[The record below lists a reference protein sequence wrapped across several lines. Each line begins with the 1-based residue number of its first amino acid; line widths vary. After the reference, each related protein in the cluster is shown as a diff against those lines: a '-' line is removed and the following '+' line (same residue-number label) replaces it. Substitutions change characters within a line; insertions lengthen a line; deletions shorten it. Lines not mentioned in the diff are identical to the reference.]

1 MRSDILAPAPLRRD
15 ADEIVCLETP
25 DDFYAVVR
33 FYHHFELVS
42 DEQVKDLLKD
52 NRRTDGHRL
61 DGKE

>member
-1 MRSDILAPAPLRRD
+1 MISMQSAG
-15 ADEIVCLETP
+15 
-25 DDFYAVVR
+25 
-33 FYHHFELVS
+33 FYHHFEQVS